1 MLAALALVAAT
12 IAATSPDYAAWT
24 RAGDAHF
31 KFYALADVH
40 GPFKFYVPSRAAPVY
55 VVPPDRIEQK
65 WPPGAKSVEVTFPLS
80 LVGGMRQFR
89 FDAVTVT
96 ADSEYLFVRGE
107 MPH

>member
-1 MLAALALVAAT
+1 MLAALAMVAAMA
-12 IAATSPDYAAWT
+12 AATTSDYAAWT

-31 KFYALADVH
+31 KFYALADIH

-55 VVPPDRIEQK
+55 TVPPDRIEQK
-65 WPPGAKSVEVTFPLS
+65 WPPGAKSVEVTFTLS

-89 FDAVTVT
+89 FDVVTVA
-96 ADSEYLFVRGE
+96 ADTEYLLQQGE

>member
-40 GPFKFYVPSRAAPVY
+40 GPFKFYV
-55 VVPPDRIEQK
+55 PDRIEQK